1 LIKTISERSSVTMHQ
16 NARMSMSITQSLR
29 QHRCRHVPTASSADF
44 CGRSGG
50 PGHFSPG
57 LPQIPA

>member
-1 LIKTISERSSVTMHQ
+1 LKTALI
-16 NARMSMSITQSLR
+16 
-29 QHRCRHVPTASSADF
+29 ASWQPRP
-44 CGRSGG
+44 GRSGG

>member
-1 LIKTISERSSVTMHQ
+1 
-16 NARMSMSITQSLR
+16 MSNSITQSNR
-29 QHRCRHVPTASSADF
+29 QHRSRQVRTASSADLP
-44 CGRSGG
+44 GRSGG